1 METHRKI
8 LPASLALAL
17 LLSSCT
23 TTDGN
28 KVQRRQV
35 TECPGS
41 MVLICEGSNKPSS
54 GGEEETPAYD
64 RCYCRSRF

>member
-1 METHRKI
+1 MSIHQRI
-8 LPASLALAL
+8 GPGFLALSI

-23 TTDGN
+23 TTEGN
-28 KVQRRQV
+28 NLQRRQV

-54 GGEEETPAYD
+54 GGEEETPVYE